1 MTEIAPMS
9 RGSSPKGAPPASC
22 TGGVPTKSPGGGAVG
37 SNNKANANAIA
48 QGSLTKRNTPAS
60 CRCTEQAK
68 VTGTVYA
75 ACWWSCMYMRYQK
88 TPRDRHQI
96 GATEPRK
103 FYRPFSTNRIDEPIS
118 SQLTRRGGVTWTTS
132 PLVTK
137 PLRPRAVRT

>member
-48 QGSLTKRNTPAS
+48 QGPLTKRNTPAS

-75 ACWWSCMYMRYQK
+75 ALLVVMYLYAISKHRETGIK
-88 TPRDRHQI
+88 I

-118 SQLTRRGGVTWTTS
+118 SQLTRRGGVTWATS